1 MHFRAICRFENIIA
15 FRFENT
21 FQRVACYQLVFNDKN
36 VRGLHVCYLNCQL
49 NRNRKYKSP

>member
-1 MHFRAICRFENIIA
+1 MHFRAICRFEYIIA

-36 VRGLHVCYLNCQL
+36 VRVCMFAT
-49 NRNRKYKSP
+49 